1 MIEGGIDF
9 QERGSVI
16 GWGIVERGVNNV
28 DKVSPI

>member
-1 MIEGGIDF
+1 MIEGGFDF

-16 GWGIVERGVNNV
+16 GWGNGERGVNNV